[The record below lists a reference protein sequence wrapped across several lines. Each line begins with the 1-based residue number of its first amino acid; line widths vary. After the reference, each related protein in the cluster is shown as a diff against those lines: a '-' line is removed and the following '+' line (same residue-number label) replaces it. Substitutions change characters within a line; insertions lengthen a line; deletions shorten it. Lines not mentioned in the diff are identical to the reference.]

1 MASELRQIRRRAQQR
16 FFPHTQTLSLFEVVP
31 QARPEQRIK
40 GLVAGPGVVQLLET
54 HRVQ

>member
-1 MASELRQIRRRAQQR
+1 MASEPRQIRRRAQQR

-31 QARPEQRIK
+31 QARPEQGIK